1 MCCTLTVLD
10 GKIFENE
17 FIAGQGHHIDD
28 FGTLYRFLSLSSHFK
43 PNILQP
49 VARPIN
55 LNVDYFQAEYESR
68 SCSSL
73 NSMRITYPE
82 GVERKLS

>member
-1 MCCTLTVLD
+1 MSCTLTVLD

-17 FIAGQGHHIDD
+17 FIAGQGHHVDD
-28 FGTLYRFLSLSSHFK
+28 LGTLYRFFPLSSHFK

-49 VARPIN
+49 VTRTIN

-68 SCSSL
+68 PCSSL
-73 NSMRITYPE
+73 NPMRIT
-82 GVERKLS
+82 